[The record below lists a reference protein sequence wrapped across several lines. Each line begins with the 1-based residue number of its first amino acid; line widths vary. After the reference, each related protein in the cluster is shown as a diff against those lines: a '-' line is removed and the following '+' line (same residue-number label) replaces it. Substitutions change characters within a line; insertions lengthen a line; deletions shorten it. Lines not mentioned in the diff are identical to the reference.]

1 MPRTDHPDRNQ
12 AVVKLRKLKL
22 YQAFFSDH
30 NAVKIRYQLQET
42 NCKKH
47 KHIEANSML
56 LSNQEVTEE
65 VKKKNLET
73 NVNEN
78 MTTMDCSKSSAKT
91 EVYSETSLP
100 QKMRKTSHKQ
110 PNLTPNATRERRKPT
125 GRN

>member
-1 MPRTDHPDRNQ
+1 MNIYMHPTQ
-12 AVVKLRKLKL
+12 LKL

-65 VKKKNLET
+65 VKKK
-73 NVNEN
+73 
-78 MTTMDCSKSSAKT
+78 
-91 EVYSETSLP
+91 
-100 QKMRKTSHKQ
+100 
-110 PNLTPNATRERRKPT
+110 KP
-125 GRN
+125 RNKCQ